1 MAKSKGTDTSSS
13 KSSTLSRK
21 AESLQQSVKHGAKV
35 LGGPF
40 KKLKTSILMAASS
53 HSTHSHSTVS
63 LPTFEAT
70 PSENRPI
77 EIDGSQN
84 ESASRSNS
92 VELGL
97 KEELGK

>member
-40 KKLKTSILMAASS
+40 KKLKTYISMAASS
-53 HSTHSHSTVS
+53 RLTVS
-63 LPTFEAT
+63 LPTSEAT
-70 PSENRPI
+70 PSKNRP
-77 EIDGSQN
+77 IDGSQS
-84 ESASRSNS
+84 ESTSCSNS
-92 VELGL
+92 VEFGPD
-97 KEELGK
+97 EELGK

>member
-21 AESLQQSVKHGAKV
+21 AKSLQQSVKRGAKV

-40 KKLKTSILMAASS
+40 KKLKTSISMAASS
-53 HSTHSHSTVS
+53 RSTHSRSTAS
-63 LPTFEAT
+63 LPTSEAT
-70 PSENRPI
+70 PSENCPK
-77 EIDGSQN
+77 EIDGSQS
-84 ESASRSNS
+84 ESASHSNS
-92 VELGL
+92 VELGP